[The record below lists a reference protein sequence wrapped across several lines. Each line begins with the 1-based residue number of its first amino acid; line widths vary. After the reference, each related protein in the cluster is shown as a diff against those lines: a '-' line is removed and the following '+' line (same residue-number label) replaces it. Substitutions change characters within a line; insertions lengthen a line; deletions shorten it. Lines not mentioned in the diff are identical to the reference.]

1 MRAQTDAKRVKRG
14 TRRTPKTGAR
24 NPAREFACALA
35 DLHVEAPLPHGLPAA
50 VEDLRAHFRGLAY
63 WVSPSVHVRRFNP
76 KASVRARCDVYRA
89 QVQACL
95 DLDLDA
101 LPKAAGLDVP
111 ILLSVRDL
119 GVFDSFDLVRFCARI
134 GDAHCQLVLSRMEQR
149 SNVKLNR
156 QITAFVR
163 TELLPVEVN
172 LSAIVHGAKPHQRDL
187 PRRQRGESE

>member
-1 MRAQTDAKRVKRG
+1 MRGYLRRLARWISRSRVYDWRFNSEASV
-14 TRRTPKTGAR
+14 GAR
-24 NPAREFACALA
+24 R
-35 DLHVEAPLPHGLPAA
+35 DVHG
-50 VEDLRAHFRGLAY
+50 
-63 WVSPSVHVRRFNP
+63 
-76 KASVRARCDVYRA
+76 A
-89 QVQACL
+89 QVHAGPHL
-95 DLDLDA
+95 ELDA
-101 LPKAAGLDVP
+101 LPGAAGLDVP

-119 GVFDSFDLVRFCARI
+119 GVFDSFDLVRFCSRI